1 MYFPSGMTFQYFFF
15 DTYVGYFLQALPI
28 ALLAAVVWYM
38 VRNRR
43 EPNLPRSQKLWSCA
57 FVCYMTGLVCLVIL
71 LDLMGSAWYALLY
84 HQHSGRSIAFFGG
97 AFHLVPD
104 FWQNING
111 EVIGNVLMFL
121 PFGILHPLSHPKD
134 TFWKTVFAGFVSV
147 AAIEVLQPV
156 FGRAFD
162 INDII
167 LNTFG
172 IAVSAGLYF
181 LVKKALCNQRSY

>member
-1 MYFPSGMTFQYFFF
+1 MTFQYFFF
-15 DTYVGYFLQALPI
+15 DTYIGYFLQALPI

-38 VRNRR
+38 VRNRKDAK
-43 EPNLPRSQKLWSCA
+43 LPRSQKLWSCI

-71 LDLMGSAWYALLY
+71 LDMMGDAWYALLY

-97 AFHLVPD
+97 AFDLVPD
-104 FWQNING
+104 FWHNINS
-111 EVIGNVLMFL
+111 EVIGNVMMFL
-121 PFGILHPLSHPKD
+121 PFGVLHPLSHPKY
-134 TFWKTVFAGFVSV
+134 TFRKTVFAGLIYV
-147 AAIEVLQPV
+147 AVIEVLQPV

-172 IAVSAGLYF
+172 IVVSAGMYF
-181 LVKKALCNQRSY
+181 LVKKALCNKRSY